1 MVSKKKQAFLSAFEA
16 CGSVTAA
23 ARAARITRACHYLWL
38 QTDAQYAL
46 VFGQSKMIAGDVLE
60 DEAVRRAVEGWEEP
74 VYYQGNKVGSVTRYS
89 DGMLQFLLRGFKPEK
104 YGTQRIQIPAP
115 GVAAVESRVEVVFVT
130 PDPPDPPAEEYI
142 TSVRPVEAI
151 AAPHL
156 PTGHE
161 HSRRVVPPVP
171 LPSKWVWTQ

>member
-1 MVSKKKQAFLSAFEA
+1 MVNKKKQAFLSAFES

-23 ARAARITRACHYLWL
+23 AKAARISRACHYLWL

-46 VFGQSKMIAGDVLE
+46 VFGRSKMIAGDVLE
-60 DEAVRRAVEGWEEP
+60 DEAVRRAVEGWDEP
-74 VYYQGNKVGSVTRYS
+74 VFYQGSKCGTVRRYDS
-89 DGMLQFLLRGFKPEK
+89 GLLMFLLRGLKPET

-130 PDPPDPPAEEYI
+130 PDPPAEEHI
-142 TSVRPVEAI
+142 TPVRPVEAI

-161 HSRRVVPPVP
+161 HSKRVVPPIP
-171 LPSKWVWTQ
+171 LPSRCVWT